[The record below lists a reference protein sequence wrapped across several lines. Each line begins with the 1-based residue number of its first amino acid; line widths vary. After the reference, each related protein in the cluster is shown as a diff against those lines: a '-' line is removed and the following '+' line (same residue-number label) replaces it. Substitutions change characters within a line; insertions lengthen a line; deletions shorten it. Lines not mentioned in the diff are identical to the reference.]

1 MLCQV
6 VVPASQSGSG
16 KGRPGGARLTG
27 TTLQNMVH
35 AYTTMNRFL
44 TRFLEHALRDLD
56 YEVRDKMFL
65 ESVLD
70 IEFQVPIILV

>member
-1 MLCQV
+1 
-6 VVPASQSGSG
+6 
-16 KGRPGGARLTG
+16 
-27 TTLQNMVH
+27 MVH